1 MTNVSKQTVL
11 FALWVFVFFNM
22 IYADLLGM
30 IRPGYVEM
38 LDQMGRELSAGTV
51 LVFAIMME
59 ITIVM
64 IPLSRLLGRKANRRL
79 HFVAVPL
86 IIAWVIV
93 PSFIPSLGGET
104 QLSYMFFATVEVTT
118 MIGMLWYVCKWR
130 ANDKLSAEH

>member
-1 MTNVSKQTVL
+1 MHDVSKQTVL
-11 FALWVFVFFNM
+11 FTLWVFVFFNM

-38 LDQMGRELSAGTV
+38 LDQMGRDLSAGTV
-51 LVFAIMME
+51 LFFAVMME

-79 HFVAVPL
+79 HFIAVPL

-93 PSFIPSLGGET
+93 PSLMPDLGGET
-104 QLSYMFFATVEVTT
+104 QASYIFFASVEVAT
-118 MIGMLWYVCKWR
+118 MCGMLWHVWNWQADEQLTTCR
-130 ANDKLSAEH
+130 